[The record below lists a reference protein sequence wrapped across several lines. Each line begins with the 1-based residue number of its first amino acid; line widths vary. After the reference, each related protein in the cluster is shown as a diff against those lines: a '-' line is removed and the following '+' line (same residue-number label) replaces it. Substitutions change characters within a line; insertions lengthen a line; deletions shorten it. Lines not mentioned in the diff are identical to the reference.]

1 VSRPAPAPAPEVIRL
16 IPGFIVEPARPAD
29 DAPPPSRRY
38 GGEAAEPGPR
48 ATAYVPQQNEMLPP
62 DNKMLGITS
71 FQCPGCY
78 TVRCGFLGHS
88 TCLVCC

>member
-1 VSRPAPAPAPEVIRL
+1 M
-16 IPGFIVEPARPAD
+16 IPGFIIEPAPPTD

-38 GGEAAEPGPR
+38 GREGADPSPR
-48 ATAYVPQQNEMLPP
+48 DTLYVAQQNETTRGP
-62 DNKMLGITS
+62 DRTKTQIAS